1 MIVWRSQTLDV
12 LRLGIFAKISTQMK
26 TRLLPFALVTVVDAE
41 KWKSIKKKMRAC
53 YGTKTLELKLDYFIS
68 VPTILAPKNSV
79 QNIFAPKNWIPKMLA
94 PNILVAKRYLHT
106 T

>member
-41 KWKSIKKKMRAC
+41 KWKSIKKKCALVM
-53 YGTKTLELKLDYFIS
+53 E
-68 VPTILAPKNSV
+68 PKHWS
-79 QNIFAPKNWIPKMLA
+79 
-94 PNILVAKRYLHT
+94 
-106 T
+106 

>member
-1 MIVWRSQTLDV
+1 MEINKKN
-12 LRLGIFAKISTQMK
+12 A
-26 TRLLPFALVTVVDAE
+26 RLLWNQTIGAA
-41 KWKSIKKKMRAC
+41 
-53 YGTKTLELKLDYFIS
+53 LDYFIS

-94 PNILVAKRYLHT
+94 PNILAAKRYLHT

>member
-53 YGTKTLELKLDYFIS
+53 YGTKPLGQHSI
-68 VPTILAPKNSV
+68 ILFQCLQFWRLRIRYKTFSHLRIGYPKCWHLT
-79 QNIFAPKNWIPKMLA
+79 F
-94 PNILVAKRYLHT
+94 
-106 T
+106 